1 MGLLSTPRSRWV
13 ALAAVVALVA
23 AAHVVQPLLLPWR
36 TKFYLAIPGTFLY
49 VATAWAALRERRW
62 ALWVCL
68 GAPAIGGLLIA
79 GGGLLD
85 ALGILQSGLRPDGG
99 QFGVGLL
106 QVPACWLS
114 FSLLRARAADAP

>member
-49 VATAWAALRERRW
+49 VATAWAALGCSSAVGGCADRFAAWSARLKNPSREQARS
-62 ALWVCL
+62 
-68 GAPAIGGLLIA
+68 GGR
-79 GGGLLD
+79 GGRL
-85 ALGILQSGLRPDGG
+85 SRM
-99 QFGVGLL
+99 L
-106 QVPACWLS
+106 QVLV
-114 FSLLRARAADAP
+114 